1 MSSAVI
7 GNLRVS
13 LGLDTAQFDQGA
25 RKAQGSLAGLSG
37 SLRGLAVGAA
47 AGAAAALGTLTV
59 AVGHSLNRMDEL
71 GKAAQKVGIPV
82 DEFSKLEYAARLSDI
97 SLESLTG
104 TLARF
109 SRSLSD
115 IASGGQNP
123 AGEALRQ
130 LGVSALDAQ
139 GQLRPTS
146 AIMEDVAAKFASMKD
161 GADKTALAIA
171 MFGKSGAEMIP
182 MLNGG
187 REAIAGAGAELERFG
202 GVVTPAAAQAAEQFN
217 DNLTR
222 LKEAGM
228 GVATTIAGNLA
239 PAMAEI
245 TNSFVEWASTGE
257 AARTL
262 WEGINYVLQ
271 QGLQF
276 MYETIAIW
284 KSFTAY
290 VYGAAEAFTALS
302 SGDMEGASAA
312 LRKAGEES
320 AKAWDD
326 ATKRFLNYKATLDA
340 AGGLGAPGKGSLPG
354 TMEQVLS
361 GNATKP
367 PSSGSGSAIPG
378 GTMTTTNPLA
388 VVPIIP
394 PNTISDIYG
403 AGQAVQSLAT
413 DVGNANTAVTGLNAS
428 FAEGLVSSIFDAITG
443 AKSLGEMFDNLKK
456 VALDALQSI
465 AKQLV
470 QSGIN
475 ALIGKLGGSL
485 LGGGGGS
492 SFGGLFA
499 NGGTLGAGQWGIAGE
514 KGPEIIHG
522 PARVTP
528 MDGMGG
534 RGGNTN
540 VTVNIQAQ
548 DAASFQRSQTQ
559 VASTITRAV
568 ARGQRNM

>member
-1 MSSAVI
+1 VSSAVI
-7 GNLRVS
+7 GNLRVN
-13 LGLDTAQFDQGA
+13 LGLDTAQFDAGA

-37 SLRGLAVGAA
+37 SLRGLAMGAA

-59 AVGHSLNRMDEL
+59 AVGHSLNRMDDL
-71 GKAAQKVGIPV
+71 GKAAQKVGMPV
-82 DEFSKLEYAARLSDI
+82 DEFSRLEYAARLSDI

-104 TLARF
+104 TLAKF

-115 IASGGQNP
+115 IAAGGQNS

-130 LGVSALDAQ
+130 LGISATDAQ

-146 AIMEDVAAKFASMKD
+146 AIIEDVAAKFATMKD

-171 MFGKSGAEMIP
+171 LFGRSGAEMIP

-239 PAMAEI
+239 PAMVEI
-245 TNSFVEWASTGE
+245 TNNFVQWASTGD
-257 AARTL
+257 AARAL

-312 LRKAGEES
+312 LRKAGEDS

-340 AGGLGAPGKGSLPG
+340 AGIGAPGKGSLPG
-354 TMEQVLS
+354 TLSDVIS
-361 GNATKP
+361 GNAAPQSTTSP
-367 PSSGSGSAIPG
+367 SGSSFTA
-378 GTMTTTNPLA
+378 TNPLTA
-388 VVPIIP
+388 PVIP
-394 PNTISDIYG
+394 AGTIEDIYG
-403 AGQAVQSLAT
+403 AGKAMQTLAT
-413 DVGNANTAVTGLNAS
+413 DTQTATTAVSGLNTS
-428 FAEGLVSSIFDAITG
+428 FASGLVSSLVDAVTG

-465 AKQLV
+465 AKQLL
-470 QSGIN
+470 QSGLN
-475 ALIGKLGGSL
+475 ALLGKLGGGM
-485 LGGGGGS
+485 LGGGGG
-492 SFGGLFA
+492 FGGLFA

-514 KGPEIIHG
+514 NGPEIIHG

-528 MDGMGG
+528 MENGNG
-534 RGGNTN
+534 RGGGAN

-559 VASTITRAV
+559 VASMITRAV
-568 ARGQRNM
+568 VRGQRNM

>member
-7 GNLRVS
+7 GNLRVN
-13 LGLDTAQFDQGA
+13 LGLDTAQFDAGA

-37 SLRGLAVGAA
+37 SLRGLAMGAA

-59 AVGHSLNRMDEL
+59 AIGHSLNRMDEL

-97 SLESLTG
+97 SLESLTT
-104 TLARF
+104 TLAKF
-109 SRSLSD
+109 ARSLSD
-115 IASGGQNP
+115 IAAGGQNP

-130 LGVSALDAQ
+130 LGISATDAQ

-146 AIMEDVAAKFASMKD
+146 AIIEDVAAKFATMKD

-171 MFGKSGAEMIP
+171 LFGKSGAEMIP

-202 GVVTPAAAQAAEQFN
+202 GVVTPEAAAAAEQFN

-245 TNSFVEWASTGE
+245 TNNFVEWASTGE
-257 AARTL
+257 AAKTL
-262 WEGINYVLQ
+262 WEGINWVLQ

-290 VYGAAEAFTALS
+290 VYGAADAFTALS
-302 SGDMEGASAA
+302 NGDMEGASAA

-326 ATKRFLNYKATLDA
+326 ATKRFLNYKATLDS
-340 AGGLGAPGKGSLPG
+340 AGGLGAPGKTSLPG
-354 TMEQVLS
+354 PMSDVLA
-361 GNATKP
+361 GKAAP
-367 PSSGSGSAIPG
+367 APSSGSGSTLK
-378 GTMTTTNPLA
+378 GTMTSTSPLA
-388 VVPIIP
+388 APVIP

-403 AGQAVQSLAT
+403 AGKAMQSLAT
-413 DVGNANTAVTGLNAS
+413 DTQTATTAVSGLNTS
-428 FAEGLVSSIFDAITG
+428 FADGLVNSLVDAVTG

-465 AKQLV
+465 AKQLL
-470 QSGIN
+470 QSGLN
-475 ALIGKLGGSL
+475 ALLGKIGGGL
-485 LGGGGGS
+485 FGGGGS

-499 NGGTLGAGQWGIAGE
+499 DGGTLGAGQWGIAGE

-528 MDGMGG
+528 MDKMGG

>member
-7 GNLRVS
+7 GNLRVN
-13 LGLDTAQFDQGA
+13 LGLDTAQFDAGA

-37 SLRGLAVGAA
+37 SLRGLAMGAA

-59 AVGHSLNRMDEL
+59 AVGKSLNRMDEL

-104 TLARF
+104 TLAKF
-109 SRSLSD
+109 SRSLSE
-115 IASGGQNP
+115 IAAGGQNG
-123 AGEALRQ
+123 AGDALRQ
-130 LGVSALDAQ
+130 LGISAVDAQ

-146 AIMEDVAAKFASMKD
+146 AILEDVAAKFATMKD

-171 MFGKSGAEMIP
+171 LFGKSGAEMIP
-182 MLNGG
+182 LLNGG
-187 REAIAGAGAELERFG
+187 RDAIAGAGAELERFG
-202 GVVTPAAAQAAEQFN
+202 GVVTPQAAQAAEQFN

-222 LKEAGM
+222 LKEAGA

-239 PAMAEI
+239 PAMAQI
-245 TNSFVEWASTGE
+245 TDEFVQWASTGD

-262 WEGINYVLQ
+262 WEGINWVLQ

-276 MYETIAIW
+276 MYETIAVW

-290 VYGAAEAFTALS
+290 VYGAADAFSALA
-302 SGDMEGASAA
+302 SGDLDAASAA
-312 LRKAGEES
+312 LKRAGEES
-320 AKAWDD
+320 AKAWED
-326 ATKRFLNYKATLDA
+326 ATKRFLSYKATLDA

-354 TMEQVLS
+354 TMEDVIA
-361 GNATKP
+361 GKAKP
-367 PSSGSGSAIPG
+367 PAGGGSRTISNSA
-378 GTMTTTNPLA
+378 TSTSPLA
-388 VVPIIP
+388 APVIP
-394 PNTISDIYG
+394 PGTIDDIYG
-403 AGQAVQSLAT
+403 AGKAMQTLAT
-413 DVGNANTAVTGLNAS
+413 DTQTANTAVTGLNSS
-428 FAEGLVSSIFDAITG
+428 FADGLVSSLIDAVTG

-470 QSGIN
+470 QSGLN
-475 ALIGKLGGSL
+475 ALLGKI
-485 LGGGGGS
+485 GGGLLGGS
-492 SFGGLFA
+492 SFGGFYA
-499 NGGTLGAGQWGIAGE
+499 AGGTLGAGQWGIAGE
-514 KGPEIIHG
+514 QGPEIIHG
-522 PARVTP
+522 PARITP
-528 MDGMGG
+528 MEASG

-559 VASTITRAV
+559 VASMITRAV